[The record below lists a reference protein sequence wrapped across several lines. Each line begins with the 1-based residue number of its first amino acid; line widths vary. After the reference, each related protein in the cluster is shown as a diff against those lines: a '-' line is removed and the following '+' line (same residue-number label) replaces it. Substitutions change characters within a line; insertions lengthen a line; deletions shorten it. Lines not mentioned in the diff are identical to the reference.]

1 MIEKRKIILLSA
13 SKRRF
18 ELLDKSGIFPI
29 QINPNFDERS
39 IDLKNIKP
47 MYYPKLLALE
57 KMRTYKN
64 FSKGVIISAD
74 TCVIFNNI
82 VINKPSSV
90 LEANDIL
97 LKLKGLS
104 HKVITAIVVKIEGKI
119 FTVSKTTKV
128 TLRNFSCF
136 EIKKYIES
144 GLPFDRAGGYGIQD
158 LEFSPVIHYKGCYLN
173 VVGLPMCALA
183 SILSRFDI
191 SINKLDCKNDCN
203 DEKIEEVKNEFFRCR

>member
-47 MYYPKLLALE
+47 MYYPKLLALG

-64 FSKGVIISAD
+64 FSKSVIISAD

-90 LEANDIL
+90 L
-97 LKLKGLS
+97 
-104 HKVITAIVVKIEGKI
+104 
-119 FTVSKTTKV
+119 
-128 TLRNFSCF
+128 
-136 EIKKYIES
+136 
-144 GLPFDRAGGYGIQD
+144 
-158 LEFSPVIHYKGCYLN
+158 
-173 VVGLPMCALA
+173 
-183 SILSRFDI
+183 
-191 SINKLDCKNDCN
+191 
-203 DEKIEEVKNEFFRCR
+203 KNEFFRCR